1 MSQIQEFIKDDL
13 QGRLKKA
20 GSLVFY
26 DHDRRFHELCL
37 DLANEETEVI
47 DASEGSLE
55 SRLAALTA
63 LRKLGVSQR
72 QTKALVYVPARK
84 PITTEQKQLD
94 PFSFYAECGAA
105 FPEDDGDE
113 FLNLCL
119 RAKPDH
125 ATEIRHV
132 FAQNPSPSFAVVDA
146 IGGGVDWPQL
156 RATLNVE
163 SARHVMAAL
172 LAPTKDQ
179 SAALKSQEGWTEE
192 ARDFLKATIGLNLK
206 TRAKSHG
213 PIYDELWRYLLFS
226 EFVFDLPG
234 ALPEALAGVPHAP
247 IEARPFIEDICEGLR
262 NDLRKRTLYMERA
275 DAVETEL
282 NLAQLCSGIEDLGQ
296 KDTFWFEERTFLKR
310 AIDGLINDN
319 TDQTRE
325 VLKRQATSVWL
336 GKGESQSQWA
346 LLQAA
351 LDLIEACADFE
362 RQLPDHSRNQ
372 ESLLDFYVGSL
383 READRL
389 QREFEQSVG
398 DSLDSSDPLNI
409 VVQTARARY
418 GRLAE
423 KIQTIFIRHLE
434 TGGWPP
440 AGRLANADVYDR
452 FVGEH
457 LKERGRKIA
466 YFMVDALR
474 YELGVALD
482 KLISED
488 GHVELH
494 AAYAQL
500 PTITP
505 VGMASLL
512 PGARADLSLDYVGD
526 ALVPKLAGVSV
537 ANVSQRMDVFRKRLG
552 DRFAEMTLSDFAR
565 NRVKLPATVDLVV
578 LRSTEIDSQL
588 ESNPETTLGLIPAT
602 LKLVRVALHKLREL
616 GFSEAVIAAD
626 HGFFLNAQ
634 AGAGDVCMKPQGNW
648 PVLAHDRLMLGDGV
662 ADSHNF
668 VSSTDKLGIRGAFT
682 QCAGPKSMAP
692 YRAGHLYFHGG
703 VSLAEAVVPVLVV
716 RLEAAAKSE
725 KQRFK
730 VELSYKSGAKKITT
744 RIPVVEIELFTDDL
758 FSQEEDVEILLEA
771 QDEKGA
777 VIGEPRPGG
786 DVNPASRTITLPP
799 RARKQIALRMDPDF
813 EGKFTVKALNPT
825 TLASYSSISLETD
838 YPV

>member
-423 KIQTIFIRHLE
+423 KYK
-434 TGGWPP
+434 P
-440 AGRLANADVYDR
+440 
-452 FVGEH
+452 
-457 LKERGRKIA
+457 
-466 YFMVDALR
+466 
-474 YELGVALD
+474 
-482 KLISED
+482 
-488 GHVELH
+488 
-494 AAYAQL
+494 
-500 PTITP
+500 
-505 VGMASLL
+505 
-512 PGARADLSLDYVGD
+512 
-526 ALVPKLAGVSV
+526 
-537 ANVSQRMDVFRKRLG
+537 
-552 DRFAEMTLSDFAR
+552 
-565 NRVKLPATVDLVV
+565 
-578 LRSTEIDSQL
+578 
-588 ESNPETTLGLIPAT
+588 
-602 LKLVRVALHKLREL
+602 
-616 GFSEAVIAAD
+616 FS
-626 HGFFLNAQ
+626 
-634 AGAGDVCMKPQGNW
+634 
-648 PVLAHDRLMLGDGV
+648 
-662 ADSHNF
+662 
-668 VSSTDKLGIRGAFT
+668 
-682 QCAGPKSMAP
+682 
-692 YRAGHLYFHGG
+692 
-703 VSLAEAVVPVLVV
+703 
-716 RLEAAAKSE
+716 
-725 KQRFK
+725 
-730 VELSYKSGAKKITT
+730 
-744 RIPVVEIELFTDDL
+744 
-758 FSQEEDVEILLEA
+758 
-771 QDEKGA
+771 
-777 VIGEPRPGG
+777 
-786 DVNPASRTITLPP
+786 
-799 RARKQIALRMDPDF
+799 
-813 EGKFTVKALNPT
+813 
-825 TLASYSSISLETD
+825 
-838 YPV
+838 